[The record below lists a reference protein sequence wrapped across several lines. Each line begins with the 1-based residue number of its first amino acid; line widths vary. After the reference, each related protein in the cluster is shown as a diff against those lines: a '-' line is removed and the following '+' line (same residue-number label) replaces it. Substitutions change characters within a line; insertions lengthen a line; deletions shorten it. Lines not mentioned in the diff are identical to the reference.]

1 MAQRFSAWLPRDK
14 LLPEQQACAITI
26 LAGGLATPIQPQR
39 MYNRI
44 QARAAGKLHT
54 GCTSKKMNVLFFFS
68 PQTQL
73 LETVYTNA
81 FNVKKKKKKQDK
93 TDS

>member
-26 LAGGLATPIQPQR
+26 LAGGPATPIQPQR
-39 MYNRI
+39 MYNKI

-54 GCTSKKMNVLFFFS
+54 GFYLKEDEHAFSKHIS
-68 PQTQL
+68 
-73 LETVYTNA
+73 
-81 FNVKKKKKKQDK
+81 
-93 TDS
+93 